1 MKTFLGSCAGELG
14 CIASKG
20 PDVALASSV
29 CTLLVGLQQMLSLK
43 HCVPT
48 EQNTSGLLAL
58 IDYR

>member
-29 CTLLVGLQQMLSLK
+29 CTLHVGLQQMLSLK

-48 EQNTSGLLAL
+48 EQNTSGSLAL